1 MMKFPFN
8 RGDLVSYEGN
18 DNCFVTF
25 VCPEYITVCTHQSP
39 DKNTLIGY
47 KQVNVVVH
55 RTYWDTITPR
65 ISNEKN
71 NPESS
76 V

>member
-1 MMKFPFN
+1 MKFPFE
-8 RGDLVSYEGN
+8 RGDLVHYDGS
-18 DNCFVTF
+18 DQAFITF
-25 VCPEYITVCTHQSP
+25 VCPEYVTVCTHLWP
-39 DKNTLIGY
+39 DKNALIGY

-65 ISNEKN
+65 ASNEKN
-71 NPESS
+71 NTEGS